1 VEHQS
6 EDLACVRRALSGE
19 HHGYEEIVSRYQKRV
34 FSLLLMMVRDHSA
47 AEEVTQDT
55 FMRAYSNLHKYDL
68 QRPFYPWLA
77 TIARRLGI
85 NWINRSGAHQPGAR
99 QRSEETEFDVSELP
113 ASTPQPT
120 DQLAQRQ
127 VQQQLWDQVA
137 SLPQGERTA
146 VLLFYK
152 QELRVTDIA
161 GILGVTTGT
170 VKTFLHRG
178 RAHLKT
184 QLESNGDMK

>member
-19 HHGYEEIVSRYQKRV
+19 HHGYEEIVSRYQSRV
-34 FSLLLMMVRDHSA
+34 FSLLLMMVRDHSG

-55 FMRAYSNLHKYDL
+55 FMRAYSNLHKYDV

-77 TIARRLGI
+77 TIATRLGI
-85 NWINRSGAHQPGAR
+85 NWINRSGAR
-99 QRSEETEFDVSELP
+99 QRSGETEFDVSELP
-113 ASTPQPT
+113 ASTPQPA
-120 DQLAQRQ
+120 DQLVQHQ

-170 VKTFLHRG
+170 VKTLLHRG